1 MLTDPTE
8 SAFGLQPNIA
18 AGLASLFSW
27 VGGLV
32 ILLGK
37 PPQAWVRFV
46 AVQSIVLAVA
56 YAICAFAL
64 GIVWGVVSFIPG
76 VRLVL
81 FPIFM
86 LAGGVLW
93 LASVVGWLVCTIQGF
108 SGKAQRL
115 PVIAEYADRFMPA
128 AATL

>member
-8 SAFGLQPNIA
+8 SAFGLQPNVA
-18 AGLASLFSW
+18 AGLAALFGW

-46 AVQSIVLAVA
+46 AVQSIVLSVA

-64 GIVWGVVSFIPG
+64 GIVWGVVAFIPG
-76 VRLVL
+76 VRLLLLPLIGLAYAVL
-81 FPIFM
+81 GIACF
-86 LAGGVLW
+86 
-93 LASVVGWLVCTIQGF
+93 VGWLVCTIQGF

-115 PVIAEYADRFMPA
+115 PVVAEYADRFMPT